1 VKIVMIINRE
11 LPIGLIANTAAVL
24 GISAGKMCSEI
35 VGSDNFD
42 LDGNL
47 HVGITARTIPILSGT
62 KAQIKWIRD
71 SLYEKELPDC
81 KIIDFCEIAQKSLD
95 YDTYSALLANMKSS
109 AIEYLGICIYGPT
122 KKVNKL
128 TGYLGLLK

>member
-1 VKIVMIINRE
+1 MRIVMVINRE

-24 GISAGKMCSEI
+24 GISAGKLCSEI
-35 VGSDNFD
+35 IGRDNFD

-47 HVGITARTIPILSGT
+47 HFGITAKAIPILSGT
-62 KAQIKWIRD
+62 KAQIKSIRD
-71 SLYEKELPDC
+71 SLYEVEQC
-81 KIIDFCEIAQKSLD
+81 KVIDFCEVAQKSLD
-95 YDTYSALLANMKSS
+95 YDTYSALLANMESS
-109 AIEYLGICIYGPT
+109 TIEYLGICIYGST

>member
-1 VKIVMIINRE
+1 MKIVMIINRE

-47 HVGITARTIPILSGT
+47 HVGITAKTIPILSGT
-62 KAQIKWIRD
+62 KAQIKRIRD
-71 SLYEKELPDC
+71 SLYEKEAQDC
-81 KIIDFCEIAQKSLD
+81 NVIDFCEIAQKSLD
-95 YDTYSALLANMKSS
+95 YDTYSALLANMESS
-109 AIEYLGICIYGPT
+109 AIEYLGICIYGST